1 MRIVPLDVYPLG
13 FYRLTNTPV
22 TSPQFNS
29 PPRHVL
35 VGLIPVLPFQ
45 LRLMSNSSQ
54 RVLNIQQL
62 PEQFLALS
70 KKFLDSSV
78 VK

>member
-1 MRIVPLDVYPLG
+1 MRIVPPDVYPLG

-35 VGLIPVLPFQ
+35 VGLIPLVYFQ
-45 LRLMSNSSQ
+45 LRLSPNSSQ
-54 RVLNIQQL
+54 RVLNIQQAA
-62 PEQFLALS
+62 EQFLTFS